1 MQRSVGTNIAMNN
14 WIHKTKSGEWN
25 IKESRITLNFWSNV
39 KIWTAFPLNL
49 RVSYLSQSI

>member
-1 MQRSVGTNIAMNN
+1 MQRSVGTNIATNN
-14 WIHKTKSGEWN
+14 WIHKTESGEWN